1 MMLQREGR
9 GKAPPLKDVNP
20 FLKGKGVLVMTA
32 LLVFIALIAA
42 NVAYSIHDARR
53 CETDR
58 QMDNFYRV
66 EYKKSYLL
74 RDEETELANGW
85 Y

>member
-9 GKAPPLKDVNP
+9 GKAPPLKDMNP

-58 QMDNFYRV
+58 QMDDFYRV
-66 EYKKSYLL
+66 EFKKSYSISNENNVLSS
-74 RDEETELANGW
+74 W
-85 Y
+85 F

>member
-9 GKAPPLKDVNP
+9 GKAPPLKDMTP

-58 QMDNFYRV
+58 QMDDFYRV
-66 EYKKSYLL
+66 EFKKSYLL

>member
-9 GKAPPLKDVNP
+9 GKASPLKDMNP

-58 QMDNFYRV
+58 QMDDFDRV
-66 EYKKSYLL
+66 EFKKSYLL
-74 RDEETELANGW
+74 LDEETELAHGW

>member
-9 GKAPPLKDVNP
+9 GKAPPLEDMNP

-58 QMDNFYRV
+58 QMDDFYRV
-66 EYKKSYLL
+66 EFKKSYLL